1 MLTPATVRAPVVEPA
16 RSTPL
21 TGDERRAAEFAAWLA
36 PREVQL
42 RRAARLYLS
51 DPRDAEDLLQTALEK
66 TFAAWDRVAEPA
78 ARDAYVRRTMF
89 TTRTSWWR
97 RRRLAEHPTAEPPEQ
112 AVAGADEGRVAD
124 RDALVRA
131 LDGLTRRQR
140 ALLVLRYYEDR
151 SEADVAQV
159 MGISVGAVK
168 SGTSRAL
175 AGLRERADELGLRLD
190 DGAEVQR

>member
-1 MLTPATVRAPVVEPA
+1 M
-16 RSTPL
+16 S
-21 TGDERRAAEFAAWLA
+21 GDERAAAEFAAWLA

-66 TFAAWDRVAEPA
+66 TYAAWDRIDEPQ

-97 RRRLAEHPTAEPPEQ
+97 RRRLAEHPSGDLPDHPAE
-112 AVAGADEGRVAD
+112 GAAESRLAD

-159 MGISVGAVK
+159 LGISVGAVK

-175 AGLRERADELGLRLD
+175 AGLRERSDELGLRPA
-190 DGAEVQR
+190 DGTEVPR